1 MTQVWRL
8 LGWSF
13 ALLLLAMPVV
23 AVVNG
28 WIGGERW
35 PIRTLALQAP
45 LKLVDEA
52 TLRATIAPMAQGG
65 FFAVDPAAVREAVA
79 ALPWVDRVDVR
90 KRWPDR
96 LEVRLTELR
105 PYARWGEDRLV
116 SEDGRLVAVPAGVA
130 SALPRFVAADGRVAE
145 VLAFHREAR
154 PLLIRAGSDIA
165 ELQLSAR
172 GGWSLVTAE
181 GLHVDVG
188 RSDALPRLSRFVR
201 LLPELRRS
209 AQPGR
214 ALQRADL
221 RYTNGFALTWAE
233 PDAAPTA
240 RPAATSAPSP
250 A

>member
-1 MTQVWRL
+1 MTRVWRL
-8 LGWSF
+8 LGWTF

-28 WIGGERW
+28 WIGAERW

-65 FFAVDPAAVREAVA
+65 FFAVDPIAIRGAVA

-96 LEVRLTELR
+96 LEVRLTEHR
-105 PYARWGEDRLV
+105 PYAHWGDDRLL
-116 SEDGRLVAVPAGVA
+116 SEDGRLFERPAGEHA
-130 SALPRFVAADGRVAE
+130 ALPRFEADEGRVAE

-154 PLLIRAGSDIA
+154 PVLIRVGNDIRS
-165 ELQLSAR
+165 LRLSAR
-172 GGWSLVTAE
+172 GGWSLTTLDGIEVE
-181 GLHVDVG
+181 LG
-188 RSDALPRLSRFVR
+188 RQDPLPRLSRFAR
-201 LLPELRRS
+201 LLPTL
-209 AQPGR
+209 GR
-214 ALQRADL
+214 DPAGRVLQRADL
-221 RYTNGFALTWAE
+221 RYTNGFALTWREAT
-233 PDAAPTA
+233 AAPTA
-240 RPAATSAPSP
+240 SSASSN